1 MIRPSRAAF
10 AFIFIT
16 VTLDMLALGI
26 IVPVLPKLIVAFE
39 GGDVAHAA
47 RIVGV
52 FGFAWSAMQFLAGG
66 GRSYCCRTSA
76 SGLTI
81 S

>member
-1 MIRPSRAAF
+1 MLRPSRAAF

-26 IVPVLPKLIVAFE
+26 IIPVLPKLIVAFE
-39 GGDVAHAA
+39 GADVAHAA

-52 FGFAWSAMQFLAGG
+52 FGFAWSGMQFLASPLVGAMSD
-66 GRSYCCRTSA
+66 RFA
-76 SGLTI
+76 SK
-81 S
+81 